1 MQIGAWTLV
10 LPLFQGLSASR
21 HPLGDAAMAPPL
33 GFVPSRHS
41 VYNACGG
48 MLRGGERSRTGA
60 PALLGAAAVHQR
72 RRIHR
77 HGLQPPAGRERA
89 STPRVLVSRRGVKAR
104 QPIRGALLALRR
116 RARQPGVGVGGR
128 RAAAGVRRGE
138 VGRGG
143 GRGDA
148 ERGREAVAGREDV
161 LGRVERRG
169 AGGGARA
176 RCRGGVRLGG
186 CARVGGG
193 VVGGGAGVG

>member
-10 LPLFQGLSASR
+10 LPLFQGLSASQ
-21 HPLGDAAMAPPL
+21 HPLGDAAMPPPL
-33 GFVPSRHS
+33 GFGPPHLVPSRHS

-48 MLRGGERSRTGA
+48 MLRGGERCRSGA
-60 PALLGAAAVHQR
+60 PALLGAASVHQR

-77 HGLQPPAGRERA
+77 HGLEPPAGRESA
-89 STPRVLVSRRGVKAR
+89 STPGVLVSRRGVKAR
-104 QPIRGALLALRR
+104 QPVRGVLLALRR

-128 RAAAGVRRGE
+128 GAAACVRSGE

-148 ERGREAVAGREDV
+148 KGGREAVAGREDV

-176 RCRGGVRLGG
+176 RCRGGVRVGG
-186 CARVGGG
+186 CA
-193 VVGGGAGVG
+193 